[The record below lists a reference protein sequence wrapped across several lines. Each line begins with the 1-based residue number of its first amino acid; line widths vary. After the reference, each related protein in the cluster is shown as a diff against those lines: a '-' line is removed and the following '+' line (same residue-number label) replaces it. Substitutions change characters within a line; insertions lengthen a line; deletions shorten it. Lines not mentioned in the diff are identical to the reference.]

1 MSDSLNKRI
10 EDFSAIARHG
20 KTTRRGFM
28 KLTGLGIGSV
38 AALGLLSACGE
49 EPDAEDDDE
58 AAPAAEPEDDDTD
71 VAVDDTDEDDTVD
84 EVEDEDTEEEPDVE
98 DEAEDTD
105 DVDDGDI
112 QSGGTFRLGFDTSPL
127 GFDPHAATN
136 FASLNIYENVYD
148 SLFEIDEDLELVPTL
163 CESYEVVDDVTY
175 QFSLREGVT
184 FHDGKEFTAEDVK
197 YSYERMIDPE
207 NAFPRVQWFGRLES
221 VEIDDDYTCTFTLQ
235 ETFAPFVSYMGM
247 QGAAIVDQ
255 NMVEEYG
262 DLMDVESANGT
273 GPFRLVSYEPDRE
286 ARLERFEDHWRED
299 GPYIDEIQWMIQSD
313 ESSRVA
319 AIRADESDMVRLFD
333 VQNAQVLGEEFE
345 VHREF
350 VTSRALTIINCRREP
365 LDNPQVRQAIAYAI
379 NRQDFIEAAMFG
391 EAEPAGYLPPSMPAA
406 VPVEEFD
413 TFTQDIDRARELLEE
428 AGYEDGFE
436 IHLVASPQ
444 YAMDISNAEVL
455 QNQLREINI
464 EVNIEQLEWGTLL
477 DNMRGER
484 DFDMLNI
491 IFTFQPDPDGYLYQ
505 YFHTDSSDNH
515 SGISDPE
522 IDDLIEQGRTT
533 VDEDERNEIYR
544 ELQVRLADEWVP
556 KLTYFVYYQYF
567 PTQERVRGWTM
578 NPSISYRGLRNVW
591 LED

>member
-38 AALGLLSACGE
+38 AALGLLAACGD
-49 EPDAEDDDE
+49 EPDEEDDD

-71 VAVDDTDEDDTVD
+71 VAVDDTEEDDTVE
-84 EVEDEDTEEEPDVE
+84 EVEDDDGEEPDAE
-98 DEAEDTD
+98 DDAEDTD
-105 DVDDGDI
+105 DVDDGDV
-112 QSGGTFRLGFDTSPL
+112 QHGGTFRLGFDTSPL

-163 CESYEVVDDVTY
+163 CDSYEVVDDVTY
-175 QFSLREGVT
+175 QFTLREGVT

-221 VEIDDDYTCTFTLQ
+221 VEVDDDYTCTFTLQ

-255 NMVEEYG
+255 NMVDEHG

-319 AIRADESDMVRLFD
+319 AIRADEADMVRLFD

-345 VHREF
+345 VHQEF

-379 NRQDFIEAAMFG
+379 NRQDFIDAAMFG

-413 TFTQDIDRARELLEE
+413 SFTQDIDRARELLEE

-533 VDEDERNEIYR
+533 VDEDERQEIYD
-544 ELQVRLADEWVP
+544 ELQLRLADEWVP

-567 PTQERVRGWTM
+567 PTQDRVRGWTM

-591 LED
+591 LAD